1 MHHNAVHGG
10 KGYFYRPKTEN
21 FIVKELDNKLTV
33 YCTLPLV
40 GQDKSKSFKVW
51 KQTELLPCVV
61 GMKDMVYTLIT
72 EGMWHRS
79 NWGTMDVY
87 TEALKT
93 SAYELCYQTK
103 STNAFILLTDVEHFI
118 MGVVIYWDNMMQF
131 FVHPDYRKN
140 GIAKLLVKN
149 LIELR
154 PDLNIE
160 NIRWGI
166 GVKGSEVAVPKMI
179 KYAKL
184 LKKKSQPTNS
194 SVDVSKIV

>member
-1 MHHNAVHGG
+1 MYHNAVDGG
-10 KGYFYRPKTEN
+10 KGYFYRPNTTN
-21 FIVKELDNKLTV
+21 FIVKELENKV
-33 YCTLPLV
+33 SIYCTLPLV
-40 GQDKSKSFKVW
+40 GQNSGKSFKLW
-51 KQTELLPCVV
+51 KKTESLPCVV

-79 NWGTMDVY
+79 NWGTMNVY
-87 TEALKT
+87 TEALKI

-103 STNAFILLTDVEHFI
+103 STDAFILATDEKHYI
-118 MGVVIYWDNMMQF
+118 MGVVIYWQNMMQF

-160 NIRWGI
+160 NICWGFGI
-166 GVKGSEVAVPKMI
+166 KGSEVAVPKMI

-184 LKKKSQPTNS
+184 LKKKLQPSNS
-194 SVDVSKIV
+194 FVEE